1 MPTIAES
8 QIDELLDAARRGDR
22 EVFEALVYRAAR
34 LLEEQRRAEF
44 RIGRSRTPQDGSTI
58 SQGEQNHEVRVH
70 QPT

>member
-22 EVFEALVYRAAR
+22 EVFTAMLYRACR

-44 RIGRSRTPQDGSTI
+44 RLGRSRTPQDASTI
-58 SQGEQNHEVRVH
+58 SHKES
-70 QPT
+70 